1 MAGRVS
7 YFGYTQHY
15 ANLILNTFFLLD
27 RHTFQQHY
35 LTRNAKT
42 KFYFKKN
49 LLHQIVNENIKLSA
63 AAAFFFEI
71 LAAQPTLT
79 SPRNKVGG
87 QNLCGERWAFI
98 SLPFLVAGDLWI
110 KCGGRSWRVN
120 VVARAVVGYPIPP
133 THDCLTTP

>member
-1 MAGRVS
+1 MPKLNS
-7 YFGYTQHY
+7 TLKKTYYIK
-15 ANLILNTFFLLD
+15 LLMKILNYLLL
-27 RHTFQQHY
+27 Q
-35 LTRNAKT
+35 L
-42 KFYFKKN
+42 
-49 LLHQIVNENIKLSA
+49 
-63 AAAFFFEI
+63 FFFEI

-79 SPRNKVGG
+79 SPRNKVGE